1 MRRLPSPSDRAKEVI
16 KEILRQA
23 GDLGKTNIF
32 KAFWLAH
39 LYYSKNARGYLT
51 DWPIVRMPNGPGIDQ
66 GDSLLLQLIHSGD
79 VVRTY
84 EAVGPFTEI
93 NCRLAKQSKDKKS
106 PLPQA
111 AIKAIKLAVS
121 DVKGR
126 RATQVS
132 KWSHEFSRSWNN
144 TRDGVEL
151 DIYTDLIPDDVY
163 EERRQQLL
171 NLKKAYDKLVR

>member
-1 MRRLPSPSDRAKEVI
+1 MPPNRERAKRLI
-16 KEILRQA
+16 LEILRQSE
-23 GDLGKTNIF
+23 GGLGKTQLF

-121 DVKGR
+121 DVKG
-126 RATQVS
+126 
-132 KWSHEFSRSWNN
+132 
-144 TRDGVEL
+144 
-151 DIYTDLIPDDVY
+151 
-163 EERRQQLL
+163 
-171 NLKKAYDKLVR
+171 